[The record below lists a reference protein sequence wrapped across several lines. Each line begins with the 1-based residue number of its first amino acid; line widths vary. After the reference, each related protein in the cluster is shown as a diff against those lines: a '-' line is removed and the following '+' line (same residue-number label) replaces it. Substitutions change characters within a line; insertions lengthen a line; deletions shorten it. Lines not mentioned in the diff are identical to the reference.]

1 MITAGVEMDNDTHCF
16 PLAREGDHLDDLGR
30 LTCFLQILPTEVLG
44 KLKKGSL
51 GSYESKLFGPG
62 VNVFKG
68 SRVDCDRSVE
78 QALQPRREGGINVV
92 LFGRGV
98 VDMFAIDLEFVGGIG
113 GIVFLGL
120 VPLTIWCVRVG
131 LILLEVAD
139 EFGMDTDGGGDNA
152 RDVPGECSSLVGVG
166 SGRVCYRLA
175 RTESTSEVFLGC
187 LFHGESECE
196 SHREWEAFRSGS
208 GGRCY

>member
-1 MITAGVEMDNDTHCF
+1 MITAGVEMDNDTHRF

-44 KLKKGSL
+44 KLKKGSP

-62 VNVFKG
+62 VDVFKG

-98 VDMFAIDLEFVGGIG
+98 IDMFAIRLGFVGGIG

-120 VPLTIWCVRVG
+120 VPLTIWCICAG

-139 EFGMDTDGGGDNA
+139 EFGMDADGAGDDA
-152 RDVPGECSSLVGVG
+152 RDVPVLLVWEVDVFAIVSRGPRVQARFSSVV
-166 SGRVCYRLA
+166 
-175 RTESTSEVFLGC
+175 
-187 LFHGESECE
+187 FHGESECE
-196 SHREWEAFRSGS
+196 SHREWEAFRSGG